1 MKSWQVIF
9 LFLPFCLQ
17 TPAISVKCDTGF
29 SCPFL
34 TVRGEKKLQSHVFH
48 DFTARLLQRTL
59 LHLCFVQFGADIV
72 PDGLDEL
79 NQGNE
84 DDDRCRH
91 GICLET
97 LISVTDSKVT

>member
-1 MKSWQVIF
+1 MS
-9 LFLPFCLQ
+9 
-17 TPAISVKCDTGF
+17 
-29 SCPFL
+29 FL

-97 LISVTDSKVT
+97 LISVTDSKVIRDTRNSSST